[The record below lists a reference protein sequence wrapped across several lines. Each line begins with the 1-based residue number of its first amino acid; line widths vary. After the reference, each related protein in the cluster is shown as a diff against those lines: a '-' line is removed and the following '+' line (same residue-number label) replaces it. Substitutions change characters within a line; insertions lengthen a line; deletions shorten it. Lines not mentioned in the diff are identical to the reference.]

1 MMYLYI
7 LTGLI
12 SFSVGFCCKACFFS
26 NKIQIDT
33 RELDEIDN
41 LRDYNTYLEE
51 MLNDSTNVA
60 TESVVLNNIDV
71 SCNNITTAS
80 ISLAEFNNNINP
92 NEILPSAPFLPNAT
106 PISLE
111 SNV

>member
-1 MMYLYI
+1 MIYLYI

-12 SFSVGFCCKACFFS
+12 GFSTGFCFHVCCFP

-33 RELDEIDN
+33 DELDEIDI
-41 LRDYNTYLEE
+41 LHDYIKYLED

-60 TESVVLNNIDV
+60 TESVALNNIDV
-71 SCNNITTAS
+71 SCNNITDNN
-80 ISLAEFNNNINP
+80 ISLAQINTEMNL
-92 NEILPSAPFLPNAT
+92 NENLPTAPPLPSATLVSF
-106 PISLE
+106 E